1 MLIGEALQGRY
12 DSILF
17 SEAAVPQSLVR
28 VVNASPDAPALR
40 VFLDDTPLLESISA
54 GETTSDFLPVIA
66 RRYTLSIT
74 TADAATPDDAA
85 NPPLYHAEVNF
96 PINARAEL
104 VIVGRLDSMQAGL
117 YPLNTDPVGESQ
129 ARLTIIH
136 AIPGQGILRPQISS
150 IVRQTQT
157 VDLVETTDAPLRL
170 EIAFGTAM
178 RSLLIQSG
186 AQTIGFLRVDSTG
199 SEEFL
204 FESEELLLVEGF
216 SYSLIV
222 AGRRGENSILLS
234 TPIQVETLEEQREAF
249 VLERSQVRFIN
260 ILRDSQPITIY
271 VNDELL
277 IENLTARSTSPL
289 EPFPLKRDVPVEVR
303 DASGGVL
310 VETTKFMDDDEAL
323 TFLVYGAPGAVDVAA
338 LGLEFLEIPN
348 GMARARFFNGMYRTG
363 DITMSYT
370 PVLEKIDDPL
380 TNPDEEAD
388 APPPQNYDIGDTI
401 PYGEGA
407 SVDIQEGSFLFN
419 FYNR

>member
-1 MLIGEALQGRY
+1 MLMVTVTVRRWAFLLVVLVLLAACGGEEPLIPTFTPDVTNTPLPSPPPSATPPPTLPSVPTIAVERVEATPFAAPATVRLVQANAALESVDVYLANRVIGARMRPGQFSNTAIEVPAGSSTFRIVASGTINAPSNALYEDAIQLQPEQDVVIYIYGSAEDVGIAVYNQDLSPLEAGTARIAVVHAVPGGSEIRTLANGEQFGEAIGYGEVQTPSILPVGSYRISFQSGAALYTTDIALENQRVYTLMLIGEALQGRY

-85 NPPLYHAEVNF
+85 NPPLYQAEVNF

-136 AIPGQGILRPQISS
+136 AIPGQGILRTQISS

-170 EIAFGTAM
+170 EIAFGT
-178 RSLLIQSG
+178 
-186 AQTIGFLRVDSTG
+186 
-199 SEEFL
+199 
-204 FESEELLLVEGF
+204 
-216 SYSLIV
+216 
-222 AGRRGENSILLS
+222 
-234 TPIQVETLEEQREAF
+234 
-249 VLERSQVRFIN
+249 
-260 ILRDSQPITIY
+260 
-271 VNDELL
+271 
-277 IENLTARSTSPL
+277 
-289 EPFPLKRDVPVEVR
+289 
-303 DASGGVL
+303 
-310 VETTKFMDDDEAL
+310 
-323 TFLVYGAPGAVDVAA
+323 
-338 LGLEFLEIPN
+338 
-348 GMARARFFNGMYRTG
+348 
-363 DITMSYT
+363 
-370 PVLEKIDDPL
+370 
-380 TNPDEEAD
+380 
-388 APPPQNYDIGDTI
+388 
-401 PYGEGA
+401 
-407 SVDIQEGSFLFN
+407 
-419 FYNR
+419 